1 VEAVIVNADTLNLP
15 EAFAAKLRGR
25 EVEITEKDNIV
36 TIAPV
41 HSPIIEDRGSSK
53 IIEVKRMSY
62 LDWQCTIE
70 DEMEIA
76 HEIAHERGDLE
87 GARRFINGGYD
98 FQYVADT
105 LELTDSQREELREE
119 FPLK

>member
-15 EAFAAKLRGR
+15 EAFAANLRGR
-25 EVEITEKDNIV
+25 KVEITEKDNIL
-36 TIAPV
+36 TIAPI
-41 HSPIIEDRGSSK
+41 HSPISEARGSSK
-53 IIEVKRMSY
+53 IIEVKRVSY

-76 HEIAHERGDLE
+76 HEKGYLE
-87 GARRFINGGYD
+87 GARRFIKGGYD

-105 LELTDSQREELREE
+105 LELTDSQRQELREE

>member
-1 VEAVIVNADTLNLP
+1 
-15 EAFAAKLRGR
+15 
-25 EVEITEKDNIV
+25 
-36 TIAPV
+36 
-41 HSPIIEDRGSSK
+41 
-53 IIEVKRMSY
+53 

-76 HEIAHERGDLE
+76 HERGYLE
-87 GARRFINGGYD
+87 GARRFIKGGYD